1 MFRIYL
7 VILILHLGL
16 IFQGCGALQ
25 YFDGTSEEIKRLE
38 MTNQEI
44 SSEMEK
50 FKIENA
56 HFKEQINIL
65 SEENNAIRDENAN
78 KMVKMSDEKKLLQ
91 SQLNTLKEE
100 NQKISKEN
108 QTLYKNIADLRL
120 KYQTL
125 PSKKLPPAPYKLAEP
140 GKDIGKLKIKALSGD
155 GDLNSAKKIAKK
167 LRDMGYTIKLIDR
180 SPRSNFSQNTVFFAP
195 KFQNEAEQ
203 LASRLGDNTI
213 SKPLSWSSMF
223 DLIVVTGR
231 NPSGWLTEK
240 K

>member
-16 IFQGCGALQ
+16 IFQGCSALKNL
-25 YFDGTSEEIKRLE
+25 GGSSKEEAKGLEVTQEEMSNEAKRL
-38 MTNQEI
+38 
-44 SSEMEK
+44 
-50 FKIENA
+50 KIENA
-56 HFKEQINIL
+56 DLKEQINLL

-108 QTLYKNIADLRL
+108 QTLYKNMADLRL

-125 PSKKLPPAPYKLAEP
+125 PSKKFPPAPYKLAEP
-140 GKDIGKLKIKALSGD
+140 EKDIGKFKIKALSGD

-180 SPRSNFSQNTVFFAP
+180 SPRSNFSHNTVFFAP

-213 SKPLSWSSMF
+213 SKPLSWSSVF

-231 NPSGWLTEK
+231 NP
-240 K
+240 